1 MRKKLLRKKQTV
13 LKREDSKMLKTKSK
27 KPRKLP
33 KLPIK
38 NEIRKSKLMIDNK
51 PETKRKKDNM
61 KPLAKELTK
70 NTKTDVKLS
79 ELLWM
84 QLTKH
89 NKIHRKQSTLPVLLL
104 SLITESQTTP
114 LTKKNKLLKTL
125 SKKKNKRRNKTKAQV
140 NSSLL
145 KRK

>member
-51 PETKRKKDNM
+51 PETKRKKDNT

-84 QLTKH
+84 QLTKL
-89 NKIHRKQSTLPVLLL
+89 NKIHRKQSTLPALLL
-104 SLITESQTTP
+104 SLITESQMTP

-140 NSSLL
+140 NLSPPR
-145 KRK
+145 RK